1 MRRVVV
7 TGIGFLSPIGDD
19 IQTLKESIL
28 ENKSGVKVMQ
38 EWQEEIAGIATIIAA
53 PIANQDYKDIPRKY
67 RRSMG
72 KVAMM
77 SAKSMQKAI
86 DDSGLDEVQIQDLR
100 TGLSFGSTMGANE
113 TLMEWISSVYNSKSF
128 KGQNSM
134 LFLKAMSHTVSAN
147 LAAMFTIKGRNIP
160 TCSACTS
167 SSQAIGTGY
176 ESVKYGMSDIMFVG
190 GAEGLHYLS
199 EGVFEVI
206 GATSTGYNENP
217 KLTPKPF
224 DRDRDGLIIGE
235 GAGTLVLEEYEH
247 AKKRGAKIYAE
258 LIGYATTCDGNH
270 LTTPSR
276 EGMEN
281 VMNLALEN
289 ANLTPEDIGYINAHA
304 TSTKK
309 GDIEE
314 SHATYEIFGKNVP
327 ISSTKSYMG
336 HLLGGCGVVESIIS
350 IMALNEHL
358 LPANKNLENID
369 PQCANLDYI
378 REHREEDITY
388 VMSNNFAF
396 GGINTSLIFSK
407 INKSI

>member
-1 MRRVVV
+1 VSRRVVV
-7 TGIGFLSPIGDD
+7 TGIGFLSPLGDD
-19 IQTLKESIL
+19 IPTLKESIL
-28 ENKSGVKVMQ
+28 QNKSGVKVM
-38 EWQEEIAGIATIIAA
+38 ESWQEEISGIATIIAA
-53 PIANQDYKDIPRKY
+53 PIAEQDYKDIPRKY

-72 KVAMM
+72 KVALM
-77 SAKSMQKAI
+77 SAKSMQSAI
-86 DDSGLDEVQIQDLR
+86 DDSGLEQSHIQDLR

-113 TLMEWISSVYNSKSF
+113 ALMEWISTVYTNKSF
-128 KGQNSM
+128 KNQNSM
-134 LFLKAMSHTVSAN
+134 IFLKSMSHTISAN
-147 LAAMFTIKGRNIP
+147 LAALFSIKGRNIP

-167 SSQAIGTGY
+167 SSQAIGAGY

-206 GATSTGYNENP
+206 AATSTGYNDNP
-217 KLTPKPF
+217 TLTPKPF

-258 LIGYATTCDGNH
+258 LRGYATTCDGNH

-276 EGMEN
+276 EGMGN
-281 VMNLALEN
+281 VMNIALEN
-289 ANLTPEDIGYINAHA
+289 ANLSPKDIGYINAHA
-304 TSTKK
+304 TSTQK

-350 IMALNEHL
+350 IMALNEKL
-358 LPANKNLENID
+358 LPANKNLDNVD
-369 PQCANLDYI
+369 PQCADLDYI
-378 REHREEDITY
+378 REHRDTSIDH

-407 INKSI
+407 I

>member
-1 MRRVVV
+1 MSRRVVV
-7 TGIGFLSPIGDD
+7 TGIGFLSPLGDD
-19 IQTLKESIL
+19 IPTLKESIL
-28 ENKSGVKVMQ
+28 QNKSGVKVM
-38 EWQEEIAGIATIIAA
+38 ESWQEEISGIATIIAA
-53 PIANQDYKDIPRKY
+53 PIAEQDYKDIPRKY

-72 KVAMM
+72 KVALM
-77 SAKSMQKAI
+77 SAKSMQSAI
-86 DDSGLDEVQIQDLR
+86 DDSGLEQSHIQDLR

-113 TLMEWISSVYNSKSF
+113 ALMEWISTVYTNKSF
-128 KGQNSM
+128 KNQNSM
-134 LFLKAMSHTVSAN
+134 IFLKSMSHTISAN
-147 LAAMFTIKGRNIP
+147 LAALFTIKGRNIP

-167 SSQAIGTGY
+167 SSQAIGAGY

-206 GATSTGYNENP
+206 TATSTGYNDNP
-217 KLTPKPF
+217 TLTPKPF

-258 LIGYATTCDGNH
+258 LRGYATTCDGNH

-276 EGMEN
+276 EGMGN
-281 VMNLALEN
+281 VMNIALEN
-289 ANLTPEDIGYINAHA
+289 ANLSPKDIGYINAHA
-304 TSTKK
+304 TSTQK

-350 IMALNEHL
+350 IMALNEKL
-358 LPANKNLENID
+358 LPANKNLDNVD
-369 PQCANLDYI
+369 PQCADLDYI
-378 REHREEDITY
+378 REHRDTSIEH

-407 INKSI
+407 I

>member
-1 MRRVVV
+1 MSRRVVV
-7 TGIGFLSPIGDD
+7 TGIGFLSPLGDD
-19 IQTLKESIL
+19 IPTLKESIL
-28 ENKSGVKVMQ
+28 QNKSGVKVM
-38 EWQEEIAGIATIIAA
+38 ESWQEEISGIATIIAA
-53 PIANQDYKDIPRKY
+53 PIAEQDYKDIPRKY

-72 KVAMM
+72 KVALM
-77 SAKSMQKAI
+77 SAKSMQSAI
-86 DDSGLDEVQIQDLR
+86 DDSGLEQSHIQDLR

-113 TLMEWISSVYNSKSF
+113 ALMEWISTVYTNKSF
-128 KGQNSM
+128 KNQNSM
-134 LFLKAMSHTVSAN
+134 IFLKSMSHTISAN
-147 LAAMFTIKGRNIP
+147 LAALFTIKGRNIP

-167 SSQAIGTGY
+167 SSQAIGAGY

-206 GATSTGYNENP
+206 AATSTGYNDNP
-217 KLTPKPF
+217 TLTPKPF

-258 LIGYATTCDGNH
+258 LRGYATTCDGNH

-276 EGMEN
+276 EGMGN
-281 VMNLALEN
+281 VMNIALEN
-289 ANLTPEDIGYINAHA
+289 ANLSPKDIGYINAHA
-304 TSTKK
+304 TSTQK

-350 IMALNEHL
+350 IMALNEKL
-358 LPANKNLENID
+358 LPANKNLDNVD
-369 PQCANLDYI
+369 PQCADLDYI
-378 REHREEDITY
+378 REHRDTSIEH

-407 INKSI
+407 I

>member
-1 MRRVVV
+1 MRQVVV
-7 TGIGFLSPIGDD
+7 TGIGFLSPMGDD
-19 IQTLKESIL
+19 IPTLKENFL
-28 ENKSGVKVMQ
+28 QNKSGVKVMQ
-38 EWQEEIAGIATIIAA
+38 EWQEEIEGIATIIAA
-53 PIANQDYKDIPRKY
+53 PIAEQDYKDIPRKY

-86 DDSGLDEVQIQDLR
+86 DDSGLEQGDIQDLR

-113 TLMEWISSVYNSKSF
+113 SLMEWISSVYNSKSF

-134 LFLKAMSHTVSAN
+134 IFLKSMSHTISAN
-147 LAAMFTIKGRNIP
+147 LAAMFSIKGRNIP

-176 ESVKYGMSDIMFVG
+176 ESVKFGMSDIMFVG

-206 GATSTGYNENP
+206 GATSTGYNDHP
-217 KLTPKPF
+217 TLTPKPF

-247 AKKRGAKIYAE
+247 AKSRGAKIYAE
-258 LIGYATTCDGNH
+258 LTGYATTCDGNH

-276 EGMEN
+276 EGMGN
-281 VMNLALEN
+281 VMNLVLQN
-289 ANLTPEDIGYINAHA
+289 ANLTPQDIGYINAHA
-304 TSTKK
+304 TSTQK

-314 SHATYEIFGKNVP
+314 SHATHEIFGKNVP

-350 IMALNEHL
+350 IMALNESF
-358 LPANKNLENID
+358 LPANKNLDNVD
-369 PQCANLDYI
+369 PACADLDYI
-378 REHREEDITY
+378 KEHRECTIEN

-407 INKSI
+407 LT

>member
-7 TGIGFLSPIGDD
+7 TGIGFLSPLGDN
-19 IQTLKESIL
+19 IATLKENIIQK
-28 ENKSGVKVMQ
+28 KSGVKIIESWSQ
-38 EWQEEIAGIATIIAA
+38 EMEDMVTLIAA
-53 PIANQDYKDIPRKY
+53 PVAEQNFNDIPRKY

-72 KVAMM
+72 RVAQMT
-77 SAKSMQKAI
+77 ARSMQTAI
-86 DDSGLDEVQIQDLR
+86 DDSGLEQSEIQNIR
-100 TGLSFGSTMGANE
+100 TGISFGSTMGANE
-113 TLMEWISSVYNSKSF
+113 TLMEWITSVYTNKNF
-128 KGQNSM
+128 KRQNSM
-134 LFLKAMSHTVSAN
+134 IFLKAMSHTIGAN
-147 LAAMFTIKGRNIP
+147 LAALFGIKGRSIP

-167 SSQAIGTGY
+167 SSQAIGAGY

-206 GATSTGYNENP
+206 GASSAGYNDKP
-217 KLTPKPF
+217 QFTPRPF
-224 DRDRDGLIIGE
+224 DKNRDGLIIGE

-258 LIGYATTCDGNH
+258 LKGYATTCDGNH

-276 EGMEN
+276 EGMSS
-281 VMNLALEN
+281 VMRLSLAD
-289 ANLTPEDIGYINAHA
+289 ANLTPDRIGYINAHA
-304 TSTKK
+304 TATLK

-314 SHATYEIFGKNVP
+314 SHATHSIFGNKTP

-350 IMALNEHL
+350 MMALNEKL
-358 LPANKNLENID
+358 IPANRNLDEVD
-369 PQCANLDYI
+369 EACANLDYI
-378 REHREEDITY
+378 LEHRDENIKF
-388 VMSNNFAF
+388 VMNNNFAF

-407 INKSI
+407 I

>member
-1 MRRVVV
+1 MSRRVVV
-7 TGIGFLSPIGDD
+7 TGIGFLSPLGDD
-19 IQTLKESIL
+19 IPTLKESIL
-28 ENKSGVKVMQ
+28 QNKSGVKVM
-38 EWQEEIAGIATIIAA
+38 ESWQEEISGIATIIAA
-53 PIANQDYKDIPRKY
+53 PIAEQDYKDIPRKY

-72 KVAMM
+72 KVALM
-77 SAKSMQKAI
+77 SAKSMQSAI
-86 DDSGLDEVQIQDLR
+86 DDSGLEQSHIQDLR

-113 TLMEWISSVYNSKSF
+113 ALMEWISTVYTNKSF
-128 KGQNSM
+128 KNQNSM
-134 LFLKAMSHTVSAN
+134 IFLKSMSHTISAN
-147 LAAMFTIKGRNIP
+147 LAALFSIKGRNIP

-167 SSQAIGTGY
+167 SSQAIGAGY

-206 GATSTGYNENP
+206 AATSTGYNDNP
-217 KLTPKPF
+217 TLTPKPF

-258 LIGYATTCDGNH
+258 LRGYATTCDGNH

-276 EGMEN
+276 EGMGN
-281 VMNLALEN
+281 VMNIALEN
-289 ANLTPEDIGYINAHA
+289 ANLSPKDIGYINAHA
-304 TSTKK
+304 TSTQK

-350 IMALNEHL
+350 IMALNEKL
-358 LPANKNLENID
+358 LPANKNLDNVD
-369 PQCANLDYI
+369 PQCADLDYI
-378 REHREEDITY
+378 REHRDTSIEH

-407 INKSI
+407 I

>member
-7 TGIGFLSPIGDD
+7 TGVGVLSPLGDD
-19 IQTLKESIL
+19 ILALKEGL
-28 ENKSGVKVMQ
+28 VQNKSGVKVIKS
-38 EWQEEIAGIATIIAA
+38 WQEEMDGLATIIAS
-53 PIANQDYKDIPRKY
+53 PIAEQDYKDIPRKY

-77 SAKSMQKAI
+77 SAKSMQNAI
-86 DDSGLDEVQIQDLR
+86 LDSGLEEHHIHNLK

-113 TLMEWISSVYNSKSF
+113 SLMEWISMVYSNKSF

-134 LFLKAMSHTVSAN
+134 IFLKSMSHTISAN
-147 LAAMFTIKGRNIP
+147 LAAMFGIEGRNIP

-206 GATSTGYNENP
+206 GATSTGYNDQP
-217 KLTPKPF
+217 HLTPKPF

-258 LIGYATTCDGNH
+258 LTGYATTCDGNH

-276 EGMEN
+276 KGMGN
-281 VMNLALEN
+281 VMNLVLEN
-289 ANLTPEDIGYINAHA
+289 ANLSPKDIGYINAHA
-304 TSTKK
+304 TSTQK

-314 SHATYEIFGKNVP
+314 SHATYAIFGNTTP

-350 IMALNEHL
+350 IIALNEKF
-358 LPANKNLENID
+358 LPANKNLDNVD
-369 PQCANLDYI
+369 PECADLDYI
-378 REHREEDITY
+378 REHRYVDINH

-407 INKSI
+407 I

>member
-1 MRRVVV
+1 MSRRVVV
-7 TGIGFLSPIGDD
+7 TGIGFLSPLGDD
-19 IQTLKESIL
+19 IPTLKESIL
-28 ENKSGVKVMQ
+28 QNKSGVKVM
-38 EWQEEIAGIATIIAA
+38 ESWQEEISGIATIIAA
-53 PIANQDYKDIPRKY
+53 PIAEQDYKDIPRKY

-72 KVAMM
+72 KVALM
-77 SAKSMQKAI
+77 SAKSMQSAI
-86 DDSGLDEVQIQDLR
+86 DDSGLEQSHIQDLR

-113 TLMEWISSVYNSKSF
+113 ALMEWISTVYTNKSF
-128 KGQNSM
+128 KNQNSM
-134 LFLKAMSHTVSAN
+134 IFLKSMSHTISAN
-147 LAAMFTIKGRNIP
+147 LAALFSIKGRNIP

-167 SSQAIGTGY
+167 SSQAIGAGY

-206 GATSTGYNENP
+206 AATSTGYNDNP
-217 KLTPKPF
+217 TLTPKPF

-258 LIGYATTCDGNH
+258 LRGYATTCDGNH

-276 EGMEN
+276 EGMGN
-281 VMNLALEN
+281 VMNIALEN
-289 ANLTPEDIGYINAHA
+289 ANLSPKDIGYINAHA
-304 TSTKK
+304 TSTQK

-350 IMALNEHL
+350 IMALNEKL
-358 LPANKNLENID
+358 LPANKNLDNVD
-369 PQCANLDYI
+369 PECADLDYI
-378 REHREEDITY
+378 REHRDTSIEH

-407 INKSI
+407 I

>member
-7 TGIGFLSPIGDD
+7 TGIGFLSPLGDD
-19 IQTLKESIL
+19 ILTLKERIIQK
-28 ENKSGVKVMQ
+28 KSGVKIIKS
-38 EWQEEIAGIATIIAA
+38 WQEEIEAMATIIAA
-53 PIANQDYKDIPRKY
+53 PIAEQDYKDIPRKY

-72 KVAMM
+72 NVAMM

-86 DDSGLDEVQIQDLR
+86 WDSGLEEHHIHDLK

-113 TLMEWISSVYNSKSF
+113 SLMEWISLVYTQKSF

-147 LAAMFTIKGRNIP
+147 LAAMFGIQGRNIP

-167 SSQAIGTGY
+167 SSQAIGAGY

-206 GATSTGYNENP
+206 GATSTGYNEHP
-217 KLTPKPF
+217 HLTPKPF

-258 LIGYATTCDGNH
+258 LTGYATTCDGNH

-276 EGMEN
+276 KGMGN
-281 VMNLALEN
+281 VMNLVLKN
-289 ANLTPEDIGYINAHA
+289 AHLSPKDIGYINAHA
-304 TSTKK
+304 TSTQK

-314 SHATYEIFGKNVP
+314 SHATHAIFGNSTP

-350 IMALNEHL
+350 MMALNEKL
-358 LPANKNLENID
+358 LPANKNLDNVD
-369 PQCANLDYI
+369 PECADLDYI
-378 REHREEDITY
+378 REHRDTSIEH

-407 INKSI
+407 I

>member
-7 TGIGFLSPIGDD
+7 TGVGVLSPLGDD
-19 IQTLKESIL
+19 ILALKEAL
-28 ENKSGVKVMQ
+28 VQNKSGVKVIKS
-38 EWQEEIAGIATIIAA
+38 WQEEMSGMATIIAS
-53 PIANQDYKDIPRKY
+53 PIAEQDYKDIPRKY

-77 SAKSMQKAI
+77 SAKSMQNAI
-86 DDSGLDEVQIQDLR
+86 LDSGLEEHHIHNLK

-113 TLMEWISSVYNSKSF
+113 SLMEWISLVYSNRSF

-134 LFLKAMSHTVSAN
+134 IFLKSMSHTISAN
-147 LAAMFTIKGRNIP
+147 LAAMFGIEGRNIP

-167 SSQAIGTGY
+167 SSQAIGAGY

-206 GATSTGYNENP
+206 GATSTGYNDQP
-217 KLTPKPF
+217 HLTPKPF

-258 LIGYATTCDGNH
+258 LTGYATTCDGNH

-276 EGMEN
+276 KGMKN
-281 VMNLALEN
+281 VMNLVLEN
-289 ANLTPEDIGYINAHA
+289 ANLSPKDIGYINAHA
-304 TSTKK
+304 TSTQK

-314 SHATYEIFGKNVP
+314 SHATHEIFGNTTP

-350 IMALNEHL
+350 IIALNEKL
-358 LPANKNLENID
+358 LPANKNLDNVD
-369 PQCANLDYI
+369 PECADLDYI
-378 REHREEDITY
+378 REHRYEDISH

-407 INKSI
+407 I

>member
-7 TGIGFLSPIGDD
+7 TGVGLLSPLGDD
-19 IQTLKESIL
+19 VSTLKESL
-28 ENKSGVKVMQ
+28 VQKKSGVKIIQ
-38 EWQEEIAGIATIIAA
+38 SWQEEIEGLATIIAA
-53 PIANQDYKDIPRKY
+53 PIAEQDFKDIPRKY

-72 KVAMM
+72 RVAMM
-77 SAKSMQKAI
+77 SAKSMQNAI
-86 DDSGLDEVQIQDLR
+86 VDSALEEHHIHNLK

-113 TLMEWISSVYNSKSF
+113 SLMEWISTVYTHKNF

-134 LFLKAMSHTVSAN
+134 LFLKSMSHTISAN
-147 LAAMFTIKGRNIP
+147 LAAMFGIEGRNIP
-160 TCSACTS
+160 TSSACAS
-167 SSQAIGTGY
+167 SSQAIGAGY
-176 ESVKYGMSDIMFVG
+176 ESIKYGLSDIMFVG

-206 GATSTGYNENP
+206 GATSTGYNEAP
-217 KLTPKPF
+217 TLTPKPF

-258 LIGYATTCDGNH
+258 VTGYATTCDGNH

-276 EGMEN
+276 EGMGN
-281 VMNLALEN
+281 AMRLVLEN
-289 ANLTPEDIGYINAHA
+289 ANLSPNDIGYINAHA

-314 SHATYEIFGKNVP
+314 SHATHEIFGNTTP

-350 IMALNEHL
+350 LIALNEKL
-358 LPANKNLENID
+358 LPANKNLDNID
-369 PQCANLDYI
+369 PECADLDYLQ
-378 REHREEDITY
+378 EHRYEEIDH

-407 INKSI
+407 L

>member
-1 MRRVVV
+1 MSRRVVV
-7 TGIGFLSPIGDD
+7 TGIGFLSPLGDD
-19 IQTLKESIL
+19 IPTLKESIL
-28 ENKSGVKVMQ
+28 QNKSGVKVM
-38 EWQEEIAGIATIIAA
+38 ESWQEEISGIATIIAA
-53 PIANQDYKDIPRKY
+53 PIAEQDYKDIPRKY

-72 KVAMM
+72 KVALM
-77 SAKSMQKAI
+77 SAKSMQSAI
-86 DDSGLDEVQIQDLR
+86 DDSGLEQSHIQDLR

-113 TLMEWISSVYNSKSF
+113 ALMEWISTVYTNRSF
-128 KGQNSM
+128 KNQNSM
-134 LFLKAMSHTVSAN
+134 IFLKSMSHTISAN
-147 LAAMFTIKGRNIP
+147 LAALFSIKGRNIP

-167 SSQAIGTGY
+167 SSQAIGAGY

-206 GATSTGYNENP
+206 AATSTGYNDNP
-217 KLTPKPF
+217 TLTPKPF

-258 LIGYATTCDGNH
+258 LRGYATTCDGNH

-276 EGMEN
+276 EGMGN
-281 VMNLALEN
+281 VMNIALEN
-289 ANLTPEDIGYINAHA
+289 ANLSPKDIGYINAHA
-304 TSTKK
+304 TSTQK

-350 IMALNEHL
+350 IMALNEKL
-358 LPANKNLENID
+358 LPANKNLDNVD
-369 PQCANLDYI
+369 PQCADLDYI
-378 REHREEDITY
+378 REHRDTSIEH

-407 INKSI
+407 I

>member
-1 MRRVVV
+1 MSRRVVV
-7 TGIGFLSPIGDD
+7 TGIGFLSPLGDD
-19 IQTLKESIL
+19 IPTLKESIL
-28 ENKSGVKVMQ
+28 QNKSGVKVM
-38 EWQEEIAGIATIIAA
+38 ESWQEEISGIATIIAA
-53 PIANQDYKDIPRKY
+53 PIAEQDYKDIPRKY

-72 KVAMM
+72 KVALM
-77 SAKSMQKAI
+77 SAKSMQSAI
-86 DDSGLDEVQIQDLR
+86 DDSGLEQSHIQDLR

-113 TLMEWISSVYNSKSF
+113 ALMEWISTVYTNRSF
-128 KGQNSM
+128 KNQNSM
-134 LFLKAMSHTVSAN
+134 IFLKSMSHTISAN
-147 LAAMFTIKGRNIP
+147 LAALFSIKGRNIP

-167 SSQAIGTGY
+167 SSQAIGAGY

-206 GATSTGYNENP
+206 AATSTGYNDNP
-217 KLTPKPF
+217 TLTPKPF

-258 LIGYATTCDGNH
+258 LRGYATTCDGNH

-276 EGMEN
+276 EGMGN
-281 VMNLALEN
+281 VMNIALEN
-289 ANLTPEDIGYINAHA
+289 ANLSPKDIGYINAHA
-304 TSTKK
+304 TSTQK

-350 IMALNEHL
+350 IMALNEKL
-358 LPANKNLENID
+358 LPANKNLDNVD
-369 PQCANLDYI
+369 PECADLDYI
-378 REHREEDITY
+378 REHRDTSIDH

-407 INKSI
+407 I

>member
-1 MRRVVV
+1 MSRRVVV
-7 TGIGFLSPIGDD
+7 TGIGFLSPLGDD
-19 IQTLKESIL
+19 ILTLKESIL
-28 ENKSGVKVMQ
+28 QNKSGVKVM
-38 EWQEEIAGIATIIAA
+38 ESWQEEISGIATIIAA
-53 PIANQDYKDIPRKY
+53 PIVEQDYKDIPRKY

-72 KVAMM
+72 KVALM
-77 SAKSMQKAI
+77 SAKSMQSAI
-86 DDSGLDEVQIQDLR
+86 DDSGLEQSHIQDLR

-113 TLMEWISSVYNSKSF
+113 ALMEWISTVYTNKSF
-128 KGQNSM
+128 KNQNSM
-134 LFLKAMSHTVSAN
+134 VFLKSMSHTISAN
-147 LAAMFTIKGRNIP
+147 LAALFSIKGRNIP

-167 SSQAIGTGY
+167 SSQAIGAGY

-206 GATSTGYNENP
+206 AATSTGYNDNP
-217 KLTPKPF
+217 TLTPKPF

-258 LIGYATTCDGNH
+258 LRGYATTCDGNH

-276 EGMEN
+276 EGMGN
-281 VMNLALEN
+281 VMNIALEN
-289 ANLTPEDIGYINAHA
+289 ANLSPKDIGYINAHA
-304 TSTKK
+304 TSTQK

-350 IMALNEHL
+350 IMALNEKL
-358 LPANKNLENID
+358 LPANKNLDNVD
-369 PQCANLDYI
+369 PECADLDYI
-378 REHREEDITY
+378 REHRDTSIEH

-407 INKSI
+407 I